1 MDLVKTFK
9 LEGLFKTLD
18 NSKIFLAFVFLIHL
32 VGCKYIE
39 EQIGEG
45 LRNILKHT
53 WAKGILI
60 FCATF
65 VITKS
70 TKISL
75 YTAGLGFIIFRYLFQ
90 DDSTYCIL
98 PNKKKVNV
106 EAEKKEIDV
115 EGE

>member
-1 MDLVKTFK
+1 MDLVKIFK
-9 LEGLFKTLD
+9 LEELFKTLD

-45 LRNILKHT
+45 LRNILRHT

-65 VITKS
+65 IVTKS
-70 TKISL
+70 TKTSL
-75 YTAGLGFIIFRYLFQ
+75 LAAGIGFIIFRYLLQ
-90 DDSTYCIL
+90 DDSIYCIL

-106 EAEKKEIDV
+106 EAEKKDIDV
-115 EGE
+115 NGE

>member
-1 MDLVKTFK
+1 MDLVKIFK
-9 LEGLFKTLD
+9 FEELFKTLD
-18 NSKIFLAFVFLIHL
+18 NSKIFLAFIFLIHL

-65 VITKS
+65 TITKS

-75 YTAGLGFIIFRYLFQ
+75 YTAGLGFIIFRYLLQ
-90 DDSTYCIL
+90 DDSVYCIL
-98 PNKKKVNV
+98 PSKKKVNV
-106 EAEKKEIDV
+106 EAKKKEIDI

>member
-1 MDLVKTFK
+1 MDLVKIFK
-9 LEGLFKTLD
+9 FEELFKTLD
-18 NSKIFLAFVFLIHL
+18 NSKIFLAFIFLIHL

-65 VITKS
+65 TITKS

-75 YTAGLGFIIFRYLFQ
+75 YTAGLGFIIFRYLLQ
-90 DDSTYCIL
+90 DDSVYCIL
-98 PNKKKVNV
+98 Q
-106 EAEKKEIDV
+106 ILH
-115 EGE
+115 